1 MLLFFTLISLL
12 AAPMQRPT
20 DVVKWSA
27 EKPEPASTDRRTV
40 LVKVTADIQP
50 GWKLYAIQ
58 QPEGGPKALA
68 FATADGAPFRVS
80 TGHIIAPKAKVL
92 KQDENFA
99 VDTHYYETRAAFTV
113 PVAVDRAITA
123 GTHEIPLEVTCQACA
138 NELCLRP
145 FTQSLPGKV
154 SIEK

>member
-1 MLLFFTLISLL
+1 MLLLFTLLALL
-12 AAPMQRPT
+12 AAPMQRPA

-27 EKPEPASTDRRTV
+27 ENPEPATTDRRTI
-40 LVKVTADIQP
+40 LVTVTAHIQP

-68 FATADGAPFRVS
+68 FATADGAPFKVS
-80 TGHIIAPKAKVL
+80 TGHIIAPKARVL

-113 PVAVDRAITA
+113 PVAVDRSIT
-123 GTHEIPLEVTCQACA
+123 GTHEIPLEVTFQACG

-145 FTQSLPGKV
+145 FTQKLPVKV
-154 SIEK
+154 SLGK

>member
-1 MLLFFTLISLL
+1 MLLLFTLIALL
-12 AAPMQRPT
+12 AAPTQRPA

-27 EKPEPASTDRRTV
+27 ENPEPATTDRRTI

-58 QPEGGPKALA
+58 QPEGGPKPLA
-68 FATADGAPFRVS
+68 FATPESALFRVS
-80 TGHIIAPKAKVL
+80 KEHVIAPKAKVL

-113 PVAVDRAITA
+113 PVAVDRSITA
-123 GTHEIPLEVTCQACA
+123 GTHEIPLEVTFQACG

-145 FTQSLPGKV
+145 FTQKLPVKV
-154 SIEK
+154 SLAK